1 MTTSPARSTTEKAII
16 CCACSQQCGVVV
28 HVEDSRIVGISGDKN
43 HPVSW
48 GFICPKG
55 TRAAEL
61 HYDHARI
68 DWPLK
73 RVGKKTEGRWQQI
86 GWEQALDEIAAK
98 VRALKRTFS
107 PESIA
112 LTFGTIHGSDWGIG
126 ERFLNLL
133 GSPNSAG
140 QDKIC
145 SGPTTIAEALTYGF
159 GPTGVSPVPG
169 ITKCMVL
176 WGRRPSASAPLLW
189 RQIVKARHGG
199 AKLVVVDPLRTLEA
213 RQADVWLQLK
223 PGSDAALA
231 LGWLNVIFRQEL
243 YDRDF
248 VHRHTV
254 GFAEL
259 EKRAREYPPERVAE
273 LTWIA
278 EQDIVES
285 ARIYA
290 RSSPALLIAGNGLC
304 QIGVGAV
311 QGSRA
316 LACVVAVTGNLNRKG
331 ANRVAG
337 PPKAV
342 VANGDM
348 MLADRLPAEQRR
360 KRLGS
365 DYFWLLGQSYNRF
378 DEAMSRIWYGKRNLM
393 NWTASAHEPSLWRAI
408 TTQKPYPVRALFVQH
423 HNPIGASANARQVA
437 EALRSPNLELL
448 VVHDLFLTP
457 TAQFADYVLPASHW
471 LEKPFFSVGLASI
484 GCAGDYAEAA
494 EAAIP
499 PEFGHRSDYDLWRD
513 LGQRLGQEQDW
524 PRTAEKFYD
533 QCLCPSGL
541 AFEDLARQSGPW
553 TGIGAP
559 TERES
564 GLPSFGTVSGKVELC
579 SDILGS
585 SGCDPLPS
593 HVEPEIFRRYTR
605 DFPLVLTTGGRLI
618 EGFHQNAQQ
627 TSCFRK
633 KFPDP
638 VAQIHPQVAAQLEII
653 DGEWIRI
660 ETPIGNV
667 TQRARI
673 TDIVA
678 PRVVQADRWWYPE
691 RSGTEPVFYNFWE
704 TNINVCT
711 DDDPASCDPVMGS
724 WTLRAVPCRLSKLDQ
739 TKVATAPQ
747 RVT

>member
-1 MTTSPARSTTEKAII
+1 MTAAPAQSGKKKAVI

-28 HVEDSRIVGISGDKN
+28 HLEDSRIEEISGDKN
-43 HPVSW
+43 HPISL

-55 TRAAEL
+55 ARAAEL
-61 HYDHARI
+61 HYDHARVH
-68 DWPLK
+68 WPLK
-73 RVGKKTEGRWQQI
+73 RIGNKGEGRWQQI
-86 GWEQALDEIAAK
+86 EWEQALNEIASK
-98 VRALKRTFS
+98 VRSLSGSFGA
-107 PESIA
+107 ESIA

-133 GSPNSAG
+133 GSPNSVG

-159 GPTGVSPVPG
+159 GPSGTYPVPG
-169 ITKCMVL
+169 VTKCIVL

-189 RQIVKARHGG
+189 RQIVQAHREG

-231 LGWLNVIFRQEL
+231 LGWLNLIIHEEL

-248 VHRHTV
+248 VRHHTV

-259 EKRAREYPPERVAE
+259 DKRAREYPPERVAE

-278 EQDIVES
+278 AQDVIET

-290 RSSPALLIAGNGLC
+290 RSSPALMIAGNGLC
-304 QIGVGAV
+304 QIGMGAV
-311 QGSRA
+311 QGSRS
-316 LACVVAVTGNLNRKG
+316 LACLVAVTGNLNRRG
-331 ANRVAG
+331 ANGVAG
-337 PPKAV
+337 PPKEI
-342 VANGDM
+342 VANGDL
-348 MLADRLPAEQRR
+348 MLAGRLPSEQRR

-365 DYFWLLGQSYNRF
+365 NHFWLLGKSYDRF
-378 DEAMSRIWYGKRNLM
+378 DDAMSRTWYGKHHLM
-393 NWTASAHEPSLWRAI
+393 NWTTTAHEPSLWRAI
-408 TTQKPYPVRALFVQH
+408 VSQEPYPVRALFVQH
-423 HNPIGASANARQVA
+423 HNPLGASANAGQVA
-437 EALRSPNLELL
+437 QALRSPNLELL

-484 GCAGDYAEAA
+484 GCVGDYAEAA
-494 EAAIP
+494 EATVS

-513 LGQRLGQEQDW
+513 LGQRLGQERDW
-524 PRTAEKFYD
+524 PRTAEEFYD
-533 QCLCPSGL
+533 QCLRPAGL

-553 TGIGAP
+553 MEIGAP
-559 TERES
+559 PATDSEFSR
-564 GLPSFGTVSGKVELC
+564 PSFGTVSGKVELC
-579 SDILGS
+579 SEILGLS
-585 SGCDPLPS
+585 DCDPLPS
-593 HVEPEIFRRYTR
+593 HAEPEMFRRFAR

-618 EGFHQNAQQ
+618 EGFHQSAQQ

-638 VAQIHPQVAAQLEII
+638 VAQIHPQIAALLGIA

-660 ETPIGNV
+660 ETPIGTV

-673 TDIVA
+673 TNIVA
-678 PRVVQADRWWYPE
+678 QRVVQADRWWYPE
-691 RSGTEPVFYNFWE
+691 RSSSEPVFYNFWD

-711 DDDPASCDPVMGS
+711 DNDPASCDPVMGS
-724 WTLRAVPCRLSKLDQ
+724 WTLRAMPCRLLKLDQ
-739 TKVATAPQ
+739 TKV
-747 RVT
+747 VI